1 MNDGIKIYFKA
12 KDLVCPDVYKKW
24 GERAWMFL
32 DPRLIDN
39 LLYIRQGLAKP
50 VIANT
55 WGDGGIYT
63 QRGLR
68 CNCCS
73 LVANKTKA
81 GTLYMSAHMQGMAVD
96 FDVKGMKAEEVR
108 TWIKQHAATLP
119 HPCRLENGTSWV
131 HMDVRVDTSNPEK
144 LQAFNG

>member
-1 MNDGIKIYFKA
+1 MNNLIRAYFKA
-12 KDLVCPDVYKKW
+12 QDFFCPDVYRRFGDKAW
-24 GERAWMFL
+24 GFL
-32 DPRLIDN
+32 DPRMLDN
-39 LLYIRQGLAKP
+39 LAYIRTGLAKP
-50 VIANT
+50 ITANT
-55 WGDGGIYT
+55 WAQGGAYS

-81 GTLYMSAHMQGMAVD
+81 GALYVSAHMQGMAVD

-108 TWIKQHAATLP
+108 AWIKQHAATLP

-144 LQAFNG
+144 LQTFNG